1 MKLKRRGLV
10 LFCEQWRRFRNAL
23 LSREFL
29 FNASRLPFTGR
40 LKRSDC
46 RQSPF
51 AANEMKRRDESGAP
65 RVQTQDHRYGG
76 KACPPTFSGKR
87 AYQEGAGFVVAD
99 ELSADLFR
107 RRLRVAPV
115 TRTPAVD
122 VFGLAIAPSFLLAIC
137 SIPSFGNREIR
148 RQRLP
153 PRYQQNTS
161 KRSAAAGAS
170 ANFY

>member
-1 MKLKRRGLV
+1 LQAVAFRRKRN
-10 LFCEQWRRFRNAL
+10 ETPRR
-23 LSREFL
+23 
-29 FNASRLPFTGR
+29 
-40 LKRSDC
+40 KRS
-46 RQSPF
+46 
-51 AANEMKRRDESGAP
+51 AE
-65 RVQTQDHRYGG
+65 VQTQDHRYGG

-153 PRYQQNTS
+153 LGTSKNTS
-161 KRSAAAGAS
+161 KAIGRSGRFRELLLMFS
-170 ANFY
+170 NMPPKFS

>member
-1 MKLKRRGLV
+1 MQAVAFRRKRN
-10 LFCEQWRRFRNAL
+10 ETPRR
-23 LSREFL
+23 
-29 FNASRLPFTGR
+29 
-40 LKRSDC
+40 KRS
-46 RQSPF
+46 
-51 AANEMKRRDESGAP
+51 AE
-65 RVQTQDHRYGG
+65 VQTQDHRYGG

-153 PRYQQNTS
+153 PRYQQKYQQNDRLQRALSRTFTHVFKWEAQILLKNQES
-161 KRSAAAGAS
+161 
-170 ANFY
+170 N